1 VCRDK
6 HKREKNRAYVQQLR
20 DRRQGYACSF
30 HLARRRPVGSG
41 WRDGTP
47 AGPLSDGVVLLR
59 LPHEG
64 DSEAVWTYGQDPDIA
79 ETHWLPLFAP
89 CSRAAATRLV
99 QEFQHGWDGRFGLTL
114 VITTPP
120 ACDLCGVVN
129 LSIRA
134 QGVGEIA
141 YGVAP
146 QHRRRGLATRAVSLV
161 AAWAFAQVGLRRL
174 EICVTAPG
182 VHGVASHRVAEKAGF
197 FDDGMCRSCVP
208 ATGVA
213 YEDRL
218 YALVA
223 PGMPET
229 GRPDAAPA

>member
-1 VCRDK
+1 MG
-6 HKREKNRAYVQQLR
+6 QQCL
-20 DRRQGYACSF
+20 
-30 HLARRRPVGSG
+30 
-41 WRDGTP
+41 GTP
-47 AGPLSDGVVLLR
+47 AGPLTDGVALLR

-64 DSEAVWTYGQDPDIA
+64 DSEAVWTYGQAPDIA
-79 ETHWLPLFAP
+79 ETHWLPLVEP
-89 CSRAAATRLV
+89 CSRAVATRLL
-99 QEFQHGWDGRFGLTL
+99 QEFQRGWNGRFGLTL
-114 VITTPP
+114 AITTPP
-120 ACDLCGVVN
+120 ARDLCGVVH

-141 YGVAP
+141 YGIAP

-161 AAWAFAQVGLRRL
+161 AAWAFTQAGLRRL

-182 VHGVASHRVAEKAGF
+182 VYGVASRRVAEKAGF
-197 FDDGMCRSCVP
+197 FADGMRRSYVP

-223 PGMPET
+223 PGAPGMPEI